1 MELSKNYIPQEAENK
16 WYEHWVNSGYFSST
30 PNEKPAYT
38 IVIPPPN
45 VTGVLHMGHC
55 LNNTIQDILIRRARM
70 QGFNACW
77 VPGTDHASIATEA
90 KVVQMLREK
99 GITKSSLT
107 REEFLDYAWEWK
119 EKYGGII
126 LKQLRK
132 LGCSL
137 DWDRTS
143 FTMDDDY
150 YKAVIK
156 IFVKLY
162 NDGIIYRGLRMVNWD
177 PASKTALSDEEVIFK
192 EIDSKLYYVKY
203 PLVEDNSKYMMVA
216 TTRPETILGDVAICV
231 NPADER
237 YKDWVGKEVIV
248 PIINRKI
255 KIIADEYVDA
265 EFGTGALKITP
276 AHDKNDNE
284 IGRKHN
290 LKSIDTL
297 DADGKFTA
305 AQLEEEWINDLVKSY
320 HGIDRF
326 ELRKKIVEDIS
337 ALGQIEKIEDYKGQ
351 VGTSER
357 TGAVIESRLSM
368 QWFMDMKTFLGK
380 HPETL
385 SAVMN
390 DEIKFHPAKLKNTYN
405 HWLENIKDWCISR
418 QLWWGQQIPAWYDEN
433 GNFVVAETLSEAQQK
448 MADIRHQM
456 PGAADIRQQPSDIIL
471 TQDEDCL
478 DTWFSSWLWPME
490 VFKGISNPN
499 NEEVNY
505 YYPTT
510 TLVTGQDIIFFWVAR
525 MIMAGFEFKQQ
536 IPFKDVYFTGMVRD
550 KQGRKMSKQLGN
562 SPDLLGLI
570 DQFGADA
577 VRFGIMITSPA
588 GNDLLFD
595 ESGLEQGKM
604 FGNKIWNAMKL
615 LHILNEKEKVVD
627 DHKEAIFPSM
637 WFEARLAE
645 VQNLIEQDCKEFK
658 LSEALKKVYSLI
670 WDDYCSWYLEWIKP
684 AQDQP
689 INQYNIDKAF
699 FFFEELMKIL
709 HPFMPFITE
718 EIYHSLK
725 ERKEGDD
732 ITISKL
738 LDARCQM
745 SDAGNSI
752 LKQGESLQK
761 MITAIR
767 DVRVK
772 QNLKPKDEIELQL
785 PVAYQNELTPTLKT
799 LQKQSF
805 AKTVSFVSEPV
816 DKSISF
822 MVDKMQCSFTTEK
835 EIDNSAQKAQLE
847 KDLVYY
853 QGFLQSVDKKLS
865 NEKFV
870 ANAKPEIIE
879 MENKKKNDALEK
891 LRIIQESL
899 NLL

>member
-1 MELSKNYIPQEAENK
+1 
-16 WYEHWVNSGYFSST
+16 
-30 PNEKPAYT
+30 
-38 IVIPPPN
+38 
-45 VTGVLHMGHC
+45 
-55 LNNTIQDILIRRARM
+55 
-70 QGFNACW
+70 
-77 VPGTDHASIATEA
+77 
-90 KVVQMLREK
+90 
-99 GITKSSLT
+99 
-107 REEFLDYAWEWK
+107 
-119 EKYGGII
+119 
-126 LKQLRK
+126 
-132 LGCSL
+132 
-137 DWDRTS
+137 
-143 FTMDDDY
+143 
-150 YKAVIK
+150 
-156 IFVKLY
+156 
-162 NDGIIYRGLRMVNWD
+162 
-177 PASKTALSDEEVIFK
+177 
-192 EIDSKLYYVKY
+192 
-203 PLVEDNSKYMMVA
+203 
-216 TTRPETILGDVAICV
+216 
-231 NPADER
+231 
-237 YKDWVGKEVIV
+237 
-248 PIINRKI
+248 
-255 KIIADEYVDA
+255 
-265 EFGTGALKITP
+265 
-276 AHDKNDNE
+276 
-284 IGRKHN
+284 
-290 LKSIDTL
+290 
-297 DADGKFTA
+297 
-305 AQLEEEWINDLVKSY
+305 
-320 HGIDRF
+320 
-326 ELRKKIVEDIS
+326 
-337 ALGQIEKIEDYKGQ
+337 
-351 VGTSER
+351 
-357 TGAVIESRLSM
+357 
-368 QWFMDMKTFLGK
+368 
-380 HPETL
+380 
-385 SAVMN
+385 
-390 DEIKFHPAKLKNTYN
+390 
-405 HWLENIKDWCISR
+405 
-418 QLWWGQQIPAWYDEN
+418 
-433 GNFVVAETLSEAQQK
+433 
-448 MADIRHQM
+448 
-456 PGAADIRQQPSDIIL
+456 
-471 TQDEDCL
+471 
-478 DTWFSSWLWPME
+478 ME

-732 ITISKL
+732 ITISKM